1 MKNLQD
7 YLKESFLDN
16 RPKAFKSI
24 LDVRKR
30 MSENEIFK
38 AFEFLELD
46 TNNVRHIFNRDLF
59 NGAIYD
65 LIQDALGNGNNSYIE
80 SIKLKNNKV
89 YFCIYVQ
96 GDSDDDIVDV
106 SYDEFTKTYGDV
118 EVKSDIAKAIAVYTE
133 KTRLKI
139 LNNIYECLSDAAD
152 GQEVFL

>member
-16 RPKAFKSI
+16 RPKTYKSI
-24 LDVRKR
+24 DDFRKR
-30 MSENEIFK
+30 MPEKEIFK

-65 LIQDALGNGNNSYIE
+65 LIQDALGNGSNSYIE

-106 SYDEFTKTYGDV
+106 SYDEFTKPYGDV
-118 EVKSDIAKAIAVYTE
+118 AVKSNIAEETVIYTAE
-133 KTRLKI
+133 LRLKI
-139 LNNIYECLSDAAD
+139 LNNIQEFLSDFVD